1 MSSRR
6 SYSLPVTLLASVL
19 FACGPSSS
27 TPGASASSSGAEAAE
42 QAEGVALGSL
52 AGAIAGS
59 HRSAANR
66 ARDAARHPRE
76 TLEFFG
82 VRTGQRVVELWPALG
97 WYTEILAPLLHEDG
111 SLVAVV
117 PEGKELEPYLGLLQS
132 HPDLYAKV
140 ELVTVTPPLQL
151 SLGPEESA
159 DVILS
164 FRDFHEWLKDGYVD
178 ALHAEIFRTLKPGG
192 VYGVVEHRAKPGT
205 SAELSAQTGYV
216 AEELVIE
223 AATKAGLVLE
233 ARSQVNANPR
243 DTKDYP
249 AGVWTLP
256 PTLRLGAQDR
266 ARYEAIGESDRMTLR
281 FRKPSI
287 L

>member
-1 MSSRR
+1 MSRLR
-6 SYSLPVTLLASVL
+6 SYSISILSLPAVL
-19 FACGPSSS
+19 FGCAPSSS
-27 TPGASASSSGAEAAE
+27 SPGASASSGAEAVE
-42 QAEGVALGSL
+42 QSEGVTLGSL
-52 AGAIAGS
+52 AGAIGGP

-82 VRTGQRVVELWPALG
+82 VRSGQRVVELWPGDG
-97 WYTEILAPLLHEDG
+97 WYTEILAPLLHEEG

-117 PEGKELEPYLGLLQS
+117 PEGPELEPYLGLLQS

-140 ELVTVTPPLQL
+140 ELVTVAPPLQL
-151 SLGPEESA
+151 SLGPEDSA

-164 FRDFHEWLKDGYVD
+164 SRDFHRWLKDGYVD

-192 VYGVVEHRAKPGT
+192 VYGVVEHRARPGA

-216 AEELVIE
+216 SEELLIE
-223 AATKAGLVLE
+223 AAAKAGLVLE

-243 DTKDYP
+243 DTKDHP

-281 FRKPSI
+281 FRKPSV

>member
-1 MSSRR
+1 MSCCR
-6 SYSLPVTLLASVL
+6 SSSVPVLLFSAVLLA
-19 FACGPSSS
+19 CGSSSS
-27 TPGASASSSGAEAAE
+27 TPGASASSGAEAVE
-42 QAEGVALGSL
+42 QSEGVTLGSL
-52 AGAIAGS
+52 SGAIDGP

-66 ARDAARHPRE
+66 ARDAAQHPRE

-82 VRTGQRVVELWPALG
+82 VRSGQRVVELWPGDG

-111 SLVAVV
+111 SLVAAV
-117 PEGKELEPYLGLLQS
+117 PEGAELEPYLGLLQS

-140 ELVTVTPPLQL
+140 ELVTVAPPLQL

-164 FRDFHEWLKDGYVD
+164 SRDFHRWLEEGYVD

-192 VYGVVEHRAKPGT
+192 VYGVVEHRAKPG
-205 SAELSAQTGYV
+205 SRAELSAQNGYV
-216 AEELVIE
+216 PEELVIE
-223 AATKAGLVLE
+223 AAAKAGLVLE

-256 PTLRLGAQDR
+256 PTLRLGAQER

-281 FRKPSI
+281 FRKPSV